1 MQTGL
6 VTSWSGNPLEQG
18 PLYPF
23 VGSEMILVVICVAL
37 WVAFTLWQ
45 LKFETD
51 SYGKE
56 EQALAEG
63 DRSGAAVEGG
73 HTP

>member
-6 VTSWSGNPLEQG
+6 VTSWTGNPLEQG

-37 WVAFTLWQ
+37 WVAFTVWQ
-45 LKFETD
+45 IKFETD
-51 SYGKE
+51 CYGRE
-56 EQALAEG
+56 AQALAESHRPG
-63 DRSGAAVEGG
+63 DGD
-73 HTP
+73 TP